1 MSRPIWFKWSTST
14 NTGGFHFTE
23 HLHLQK
29 FLESHQCCI
38 YISQRR
44 QKGGGG
50 GGEVTCLRPFA
61 TNTDQKAETHTLRL
75 SSFSS
80 LAPSHFLWYL
90 QWVSLRNSLASRSSL
105 LSGSEQHLDI
115 CEPFRGKRILQLPK
129 SQLMLAA
136 MRRQRKE
143 EFSPGMLTSMSKDLG
158 SSRVPFLTQSF
169 S

>member
-1 MSRPIWFKWSTST
+1 MIYLNKHWWFSLYRALTSSKIS
-14 NTGGFHFTE
+14 GIPPVLHLHFTE
-23 HLHLQK
+23 KTEGGWGWGWGRSDLLKAICYQH
-29 FLESHQCCI
+29 
-38 YISQRR
+38 RP
-44 QKGGGG
+44 KG
-50 GGEVTCLRPFA
+50 R
-61 TNTDQKAETHTLRL
+61 NTHPQAQH
-75 SSFSS
+75 SFSS

-90 QWVSLRNSLASRSSL
+90 QWVSLRNSLALRSSL

-158 SSRVPFLTQSF
+158 SSRGPFLTQSF